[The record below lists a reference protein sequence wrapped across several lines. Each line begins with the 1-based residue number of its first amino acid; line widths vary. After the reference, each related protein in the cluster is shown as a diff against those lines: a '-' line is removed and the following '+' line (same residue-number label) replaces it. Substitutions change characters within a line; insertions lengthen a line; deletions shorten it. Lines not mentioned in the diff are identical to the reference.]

1 MAKNKAN
8 IDKKTLAELKKSL
21 FEKRKKIRAQLST
34 FAKKSGKIKNDYET
48 KFPHLGDWEDENA
61 IEVTMYGDDLGV
73 EHKLEEDL
81 KAINEALDRMKDGT
95 YGLCYNCGDEPQTI
109 EIKRLK
115 AFPEAEVCVK
125 CEKKGNKI
133 KQ

>member
-8 IDKKTLAELKKSL
+8 IDKKTLAELKKAL
-21 FEKRKKIRAQLST
+21 LEKRKKIKAQLST

-61 IEVTMYGDDLGV
+61 IEVTMYEDDLGV

-81 KAINEALDRMKDGT
+81 KAINEALDRMKNGT
-95 YGLCYNCGDEPQTI
+95 YGICYNCGDEPQII

-115 AFPEAEVCVK
+115 AFPEAEVCIK
-125 CEKKGNKI
+125 CEKKGNEI